1 MADSTDDR
9 APTERPASREASG
22 WMIRLQ
28 EAPEDPAVRRA
39 FDVWVTEPVN
49 AAAWEET
56 LRMARAVA
64 GATPGHADRWGPFL
78 RDIRAEAASRT
89 ASGIGP
95 SRHASGRRLVLRLGG
110 LAAAAAVL
118 AVVAGPDLARTLEAD
133 YTTGTAE
140 TRTVRLADDSAV
152 TLGPDSAIGVA
163 YEAGERRVRLLAG
176 EAFFEV
182 TPDAGRPFRVAA
194 GQVRVTVLGTA
205 FNVNRGEEGADVGVA
220 HGVVRV
226 DYDDATRPATE
237 RLEAGEFVRVS
248 WAGDVTR
255 GEQPPSQTAAWRER
269 QLIAQDQPLGDVV
282 DRLRRYYAGA
292 IVVTDEALTAQPV
305 TGVYDL
311 DNPAGALRAIA
322 RSQNATVR
330 EITPW
335 LLVVSRS

>member
-1 MADSTDDR
+1 
-9 APTERPASREASG
+9 
-22 WMIRLQ
+22 MIRLQ
-28 EAPEDPAVRRA
+28 EAPDDAGLRRQ
-39 FDVWVTEPVN
+39 FDNWRADPVN

-56 LRMARAVA
+56 VRMSRAIV
-64 GATPGHADRWGPFL
+64 GGTPDLADRWGPFL
-78 RDIRAEAASRT
+78 QEMRADAVGQGRLVAKRPRRVAS
-89 ASGIGP
+89 P
-95 SRHASGRRLVLRLGG
+95 RRVLRLGG
-110 LAAAAAVL
+110 LVAAAIL
-118 AVVAGPDLARTLEAD
+118 AVVLGPDLARTLEAD

-163 YEAGERRVRLLAG
+163 YEVGERRVRLLAG

-194 GQVRVTVLGTA
+194 GRVRVTVLGTA

-226 DYDDATRPATE
+226 DYDDAARPTTE

-330 EITPW
+330 EIAPW